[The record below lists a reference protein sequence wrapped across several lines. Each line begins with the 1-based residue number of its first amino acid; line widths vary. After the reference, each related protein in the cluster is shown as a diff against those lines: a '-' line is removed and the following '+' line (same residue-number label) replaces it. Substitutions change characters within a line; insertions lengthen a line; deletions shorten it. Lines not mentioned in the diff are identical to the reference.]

1 MTTNVLILETFADR
15 YADELAGH
23 FADVSLHPART
34 VNDIA
39 IALET
44 VDVLVAFGIAID
56 NGFLQSMPRL
66 RWIQSLATGVDHF
79 LRCPALR
86 AETVLTSARGIHGP
100 AMRETVAYLM
110 LTMSHDTPRLVRQQA
125 QHRWDRGKPWP
136 LLARKTAVLVGTG
149 ISGSAVGQLLQAF
162 GLRVIGVSRTPRAEQ
177 GFDDMVPIEKL
188 AEAVRGADYLVNIM
202 PGGPQNTDIISRAV
216 FDAMK
221 PSAFFINIGR
231 GETVDEAALID
242 VLREKRIAG
251 AGLDV
256 FRTEPLPA
264 GSPLWDLPNVFVTP
278 HLGGFFD
285 EYEDYV
291 LPLLNENMR
300 LFLAGRTGEM
310 RNIVPH

>member
-1 MTTNVLILETFADR
+1 VTTNVLILETFADR
-15 YADELAGH
+15 YADALAGQ
-23 FADVSLHPART
+23 FVDLSIYRSRT
-34 VNDIA
+34 VDEIS
-39 IALET
+39 ISLET

-56 NGFLQSMPRL
+56 NAFLQSMPRL

-86 AETVLTSARGIHGP
+86 TETILTSARGIHGP

-110 LTMSHDTPRLVRQQA
+110 LTMSHDTPRLVRQQT

-149 ISGSAVGQLLQAF
+149 ISGSAVGELLQAF
-162 GLRVIGVSRTPRAEQ
+162 GLRVIGVSRTPRAEK
-177 GFDDMVPIEKL
+177 GFDDMVHADKL
-188 AEAVRGADYLVNIM
+188 AETVREADYLVNIM

-231 GETVDEAALID
+231 GETVDEAALVE
-242 VLREKRIAG
+242 VLREGRIAG

-264 GSPLWDLPNVFVTP
+264 DSPLWDLPNVFVTP
-278 HLGGFFD
+278 HIGGFFD
-285 EYEDYV
+285 QYEDYV
-291 LPLLNENMR
+291 MPLLTENMA
-300 LFLAGRTGEM
+300 LFLASRASQM

>member
-1 MTTNVLILETFADR
+1 VTTNVLILETFADR

-23 FADVSLHPART
+23 FADVSVHPART

-56 NGFLQSMPRL
+56 NGFLQAMPRL

-125 QHRWDRGKPWP
+125 QHRWDRGRPWP

-221 PSAFFINIGR
+221 PNAFFINIGR
-231 GETVDEAALID
+231 GETVDEAALVD
-242 VLREKRIAG
+242 ALREKRIAG

>member
-1 MTTNVLILETFADR
+1 VTTNVLVLETFADR
-15 YADELAGH
+15 YADELSAH
-23 FADVSLHPART
+23 FADVSVHPART

-39 IALET
+39 IGLET

-56 NGFLQSMPRL
+56 NDLLRSMPRL

-79 LRCPALR
+79 LHCPALR

-125 QHRWDRGKPWP
+125 QRQWDRGKPWP
-136 LLARKTAVLVGTG
+136 LLARKTAMLVGTG
-149 ISGSAVGQLLQAF
+149 ISGSAVGELLQAF
-162 GLRVIGVSRTPRAEQ
+162 GMRVIGVSRTPRAEK
-177 GFDDMVPIEKL
+177 GFDTMVPIDKL
-188 AEAVRGADYLVNIM
+188 AETVRNADYLVNIM

-231 GETVDEAALID
+231 GETVDEAALVD

-256 FRTEPLPA
+256 FLTEPLPA

-291 LPLLNENMR
+291 LPLLSDNMR